1 MRIDKRMNLVIPI
14 VNEKDVEIAFV
25 HSTPISTEVFS
36 KYYLVM
42 GKAFA
47 RIWAEGL
54 GYVGGARIADKIL
67 RTVAEEM
74 GIWDNDPTGV
84 ANGLVAEMQR
94 LTNVIIAV
102 PDRGW
107 QLFTLHDAKKQD
119 LFSEDEL
126 TEVDALICFFTLAWH
141 LHRKA
146 QFAQMTGTQLNMLGA
161 RIESLSC
168 TELVNSLQKSK
179 SAANTGATAAA

>member
-1 MRIDKRMNLVIPI
+1 MNLVIPI
-14 VNEKDVEIAFV
+14 LNEKDEEIAYV
-25 HSTPISTEVFS
+25 HSTPISTDIFN

-42 GKAFA
+42 GKAFS
-47 RIWAEGL
+47 RIWSEGL
-54 GYVGGARIADKIL
+54 GYVGGARVADKIL
-67 RTVAEEM
+67 HTVAEEM
-74 GIWDNDPTGV
+74 GIWDSPTGV
-84 ANGLVAEMQR
+84 ANGLIAEMQR

-102 PDRGW
+102 PDIGW
-107 QLFTLHDAKKQD
+107 QLFSLHDAKKKD
-119 LFSEDEL
+119 LFSEDEI

-168 TELVNSLQKSK
+168 TELVNSLQKLR
-179 SAANTGATAAA
+179 SAASTGVTAAA